1 MTDTNTS
8 ETQDDAYETVDIDE
22 EYERLVEAITD
33 ASEHLADL
41 DPATDQAAT
50 LDARAERL
58 DVHRRGVAH
67 ARDEWGV
74 DEIVLRPL
82 TIGDD
87 VRLDEHTA
95 GVDERRLWKIAI
107 GTVAAPYLEHD
118 GRQYPA
124 VEMDAVRAT
133 VATVDRTVPIAVGRW
148 LESRIDEVSTVGN
161 PSGEDSYARLR
172 AATATTSTPE

>member
-1 MTDTNTS
+1 MVETNQH
-8 ETQDDAYETVDIDE
+8 ETIDIDE
-22 EYERLVEAITD
+22 EYDRLVEAIEDATD
-33 ASEHLADL
+33 RLDGL
-41 DPATDQAAT
+41 DPQTDQAAT
-50 LDARAERL
+50 IDARAERL
-58 DVHRRGVAH
+58 DVHRRGVAYV
-67 ARDEWGV
+67 RDEWAV

-118 GRQYPA
+118 GREYPA

-172 AATATTSTPE
+172 AATRTASTSTPE